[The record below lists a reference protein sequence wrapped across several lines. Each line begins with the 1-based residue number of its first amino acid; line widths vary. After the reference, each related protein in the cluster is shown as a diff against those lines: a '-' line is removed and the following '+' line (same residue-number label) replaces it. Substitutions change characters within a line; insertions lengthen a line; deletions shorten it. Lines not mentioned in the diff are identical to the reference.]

1 MSRSAQ
7 SGKVTAM
14 SRPGGNTSTWLWSA
28 GLPLTLTFLI
38 LLIDWLEGP
47 KTAFVGVLVVVP
59 MLSAVFATP
68 KVTGIVATITW
79 FAAAGFGLIAADGNV
94 PAQYIRLGIL
104 AVVGAGAVAA
114 AAKRELAQAQL
125 AAADAEK
132 AKRDANTDWLTGVL
146 NRRGIALEFMER
158 AGSSGSVIMFDVDDM
173 KQVNDTLGHRAGDDL
188 LKAVAGRVRSCTQSK
203 DAVGRWGGDEFVVL
217 TDATLGQAR
226 MIADRIRRV
235 VCTQPIRTSVGLI
248 DASLSIGFADFGPG
262 DDIDQALVNA
272 DAGMY
277 REKRASGEPV
287 DES

>member
-1 MSRSAQ
+1 
-7 SGKVTAM
+7 M

-146 NRRGIALEFMER
+146 NRRGIALEFVER

>member
-1 MSRSAQ
+1 
-7 SGKVTAM
+7 M

-114 AAKRELAQAQL
+114 AAKRELAPAQL

-146 NRRGIALEFMER
+146 NRRGIALEFVER

-248 DASLSIGFADFGPG
+248 DAKLSIGFADFGPG

>member
-1 MSRSAQ
+1 
-7 SGKVTAM
+7 M

-114 AAKRELAQAQL
+114 AAKRELAPAQL

-248 DASLSIGFADFGPG
+248 DAKLSIGFADFGPG

>member
-1 MSRSAQ
+1 
-7 SGKVTAM
+7 M

-146 NRRGIALEFMER
+146 NRRGIALEFVER

-248 DASLSIGFADFGPG
+248 DAKLSIGFADFGPG

>member
-1 MSRSAQ
+1 
-7 SGKVTAM
+7 M

-59 MLSAVFATP
+59 ILSAVFATP

-158 AGSSGSVIMFDVDDM
+158 AGS
-173 KQVNDTLGHRAGDDL
+173 TA
-188 LKAVAGRVRSCTQSK
+188 RSSCS
-203 DAVGRWGGDEFVVL
+203 
-217 TDATLGQAR
+217 
-226 MIADRIRRV
+226 
-235 VCTQPIRTSVGLI
+235 TS
-248 DASLSIGFADFGPG
+248 
-262 DDIDQALVNA
+262 
-272 DAGMY
+272 MT
-277 REKRASGEPV
+277 
-287 DES
+287 

>member
-1 MSRSAQ
+1 
-7 SGKVTAM
+7 M

-59 MLSAVFATP
+59 ILSAVFATP

-146 NRRGIALEFMER
+146 NRRGIALEFVER

-235 VCTQPIRTSVGLI
+235 VCTQPIRTSVGL
-248 DASLSIGFADFGPG
+248 DVTGT
-262 DDIDQALVNA
+262 
-272 DAGMY
+272 
-277 REKRASGEPV
+277 SGKIRIQTRP
-287 DES
+287 

>member
-1 MSRSAQ
+1 
-7 SGKVTAM
+7 M

-248 DASLSIGFADFGPG
+248 DAKLSIGFADFGPG

>member
-1 MSRSAQ
+1 
-7 SGKVTAM
+7 M

-114 AAKRELAQAQL
+114 AAKRELAPAQL

>member
-1 MSRSAQ
+1 
-7 SGKVTAM
+7 M

>member
-1 MSRSAQ
+1 
-7 SGKVTAM
+7 M

-59 MLSAVFATP
+59 ILSAVFATP

-146 NRRGIALEFMER
+146 NRRGIALEFVER

-248 DASLSIGFADFGPG
+248 DAKLSIGFADFGPG